1 MLVELAIGDAYG
13 AGFEYVDPDH
23 RTGPNDL
30 TGYVRHPGH
39 FGLCPGKYTDDTQ
52 MSLAIAE
59 LIIENIEWIPLNIA
73 NKFVQVFK
81 RNPRPGYAKGFYA
94 FLQEIETGQE
104 FIDKIVP
111 NSNKS
116 GGAMRATPCGLFNN
130 VEEVIEKATIQ
141 CKVTHDTPEGIEAAV
156 ASALITHYFYKNI
169 ASKDELPNY
178 LSTYLNSDFWQIRH
192 EGSVGNRGLDSVNAA
207 LTSIMKYKYMS
218 EILIDCV
225 NWNGDVDT
233 VACIALSAAS
243 FSEEIIQNLPNVL
256 YNNLENGKF
265 GKDYLTYL
273 NIRLLNHVTKGG
285 F

>member
-39 FGLCPGKYTDDTQ
+39 FKLRPGKYTDDAQ
-52 MSLAIAE
+52 MSLALAE
-59 LIIENIEWIPLNIA
+59 LIVDKEEWTPLNIA

-81 RNPRPGYAKGFYA
+81 RDPRPGYAKGFYA
-94 FLQEIETGQE
+94 FLQEIKTGQE
-104 FIDKIVP
+104 FLDKIVT

-116 GGAMRATPCGLFNN
+116 GGAMRATPCGLFNT

-141 CKVTHDTPEGIEAAV
+141 CKLTHDTPEGIEAAV
-156 ASALITHYFYKNI
+156 ASALTTHYFYKNI
-169 ASKDELPNY
+169 AEKIELPNY
-178 LSTYLNSDFWQIRH
+178 LSTYLESSFWQTRH
-192 EGSVGNRGLDSVNAA
+192 EGSVGSRGLDSVNAA
-207 LTSIMKYKYMS
+207 ITSIMKYKYMS
-218 EILIDCV
+218 EVLIDCI

-243 FSEEIIQNLPNVL
+243 FSEEITQNIPDVL
-256 YNNLENGKF
+256 YRNLENGKY
-265 GKDYLTYL
+265 GRDYLTYT
-273 NIRLLNHVTKGG
+273 NMRLMKVVSQQ
-285 F
+285 